1 MDLSAGN
8 EPLVQRVETLI
19 RLALEEDLPEGD
31 VTTEAV
37 LDPDLAASAFCVAR
51 ERLVLSGMEV
61 ARRVFGTIDADV
73 KWKGLFRDGEEVE
86 AETVISRL
94 DGRAAS
100 ILAGER
106 TALNFLQHLSGIATA
121 TRRMIALV
129 HDLPVS
135 ILDTRKT
142 LPGWRL
148 LEKSAVKDGGGT
160 NHRFS
165 LSDSVLI
172 KDNHVALGG
181 GVAATVRRARSR
193 LKPGTRIEVE
203 TTSTAEVREAL
214 EAGADVILIDNTTPE
229 SLAEAVGLAGGR
241 ADLEVSGG
249 IGEGNVRAMAR
260 SGVTMISVGAL
271 THSAGAVDISM
282 EIA

>member
-31 VTTEAV
+31 VTTGAV

-51 ERLVLSGMEV
+51 ERLVLSGMDV

-106 TALNFLQHLSGIATA
+106 TALNFLQHLSGVATA

>member
-1 MDLSAGN
+1 MDLSAGS
-8 EPLVQRVETLI
+8 EHLARRVETLI

-37 LDPDLAASAFCVAR
+37 LDPDLAAAAFCVTR
-51 ERLVLSGMEV
+51 QRLVLSGMDV
-61 ARRVFGTIDADV
+61 ARRVFETIDADV

-121 TRRMIALV
+121 TSRMIALV

-148 LEKSAVKDGGGT
+148 LEKAAVKDGGGT

-203 TTSTAEVREAL
+203 TTTAAEVREAL
-214 EAGADVILIDNTTPE
+214 EAGADVILIDNATPE

-249 IGEGNVRAMAR
+249 IRESNVRTMAR
-260 SGVTMISVGAL
+260 TGIAMISVGAL
-271 THSAGAVDISM
+271 THSARAVDISM

>member
-1 MDLSAGN
+1 MDLSAAN
-8 EPLVQRVETLI
+8 EPLVTRVDTLI

-37 LDPDLAASAFCVAR
+37 LDPDLATTAFCVAR
-51 ERLVLSGMEV
+51 ERLVLSGMDV
-61 ARRVFGTIDADV
+61 ARRVFGKIDGDV
-73 KWKGLFRDGEEVE
+73 KWNGLFRDGEEVE
-86 AETVISRL
+86 AETVVSRL
-94 DGRAAS
+94 EGRAAS

-129 HDLPVS
+129 DDLPVS

-148 LEKSAVKDGGGT
+148 LEKSAVKDGGGG

-165 LSDSVLI
+165 LSDGVLI

-203 TTSTAEVREAL
+203 TTSIAEVREAL
-214 EAGADVILIDNTTPE
+214 EAGADVILVDNTSPE
-229 SLAEAVGLAGGR
+229 SLAEAVDLAAGR
-241 ADLEVSGG
+241 AELEVSGG
-249 IGEGNVRAMAR
+249 IGESNVRAMAQR
-260 SGVTMISVGAL
+260 GVAMISVGAL
-271 THSAGAVDISM
+271 THSARAVDISM
-282 EIA
+282 EIG

>member
-37 LDPDLAASAFCVAR
+37 LDPDLAASAFCVTR
-51 ERLVLSGMEV
+51 ERLVLSGMDV

-94 DGRAAS
+94 DGRATS

-193 LKPGTRIEVE
+193 LKPGTTIEVE